1 MKAPNKSLEHSGS
14 VVVPPISKDPVML
27 GPNISGHADLDTT
40 FVGNSLIFGASGA
53 FSAGSLEDDG
63 IYATYKSDASV
74 KRHGVFDLSADR
86 SSGYYGRSSGV
97 QPGSIRI
104 LPCVKT

>member
-1 MKAPNKSLEHSGS
+1 M
-14 VVVPPISKDPVML
+14 VPTSRDV

-97 QPGSIRI
+97 QPASIRI